1 MPDLRLMVRKQQ
13 WSAFCHF
20 LSRWY
25 ARFFC
30 SRKWNL
36 IFSQCLYCNIGTETV
51 FSLRL
56 VCRRGVWAAV
66 SQFGAIERRAH
77 EQLWHRTHA
86 SPSSSNS
93 KELRYSTN
101 SQTGIVCHEDRL
113 QSAFKVLM
121 IHRILRFTLV
131 IAICCV
137 LHRCKSQDIHCQKL
151 SDKFIILSMRLKL
164 VDYSCWFAQAKLEA
178 GTRK

>member
-1 MPDLRLMVRKQQ
+1 MLLNGEQHSTALPSHLRRRRTQTQHTRLHIRLPHEDDNQAKHQRVIASSFPTATGNKDCMR
-13 WSAFCHF
+13 
-20 LSRWY
+20 
-25 ARFFC
+25 AR
-30 SRKWNL
+30 
-36 IFSQCLYCNIGTETV
+36 
-51 FSLRL
+51 
-56 VCRRGVWAAV
+56 
-66 SQFGAIERRAH
+66 
-77 EQLWHRTHA
+77 A

-93 KELRYSTN
+93 RELRYSTN

-151 SDKFIILSMRLKL
+151 SDKFIS
-164 VDYSCWFAQAKLEA
+164 YP
-178 GTRK
+178 